1 MRHVRKGVPRAGHS
15 ACAPPATCARG
26 APRRPEPQSRR
37 GGLLHSLRQAVRAGL
52 LIRRIQQ
59 KLAGHSHFQN
69 EAAQRLLM
77 CEDCRVKD
85 VFAALAADPVSQLK
99 V

>member
-1 MRHVRKGVPRAGHS
+1 LRPACNVPEARRAVQS
-15 ACAPPATCARG
+15 LKAEEAACCIRCGKPFAPA
-26 APRRPEPQSRR
+26 
-37 GGLLHSLRQAVRAGL
+37 SLFAASSKTGRSL
-52 LIRRIQQ
+52 
-59 KLAGHSHFQN
+59 HFQN

>member
-1 MRHVRKGVPRAGHS
+1 
-15 ACAPPATCARG
+15 
-26 APRRPEPQSRR
+26 
-37 GGLLHSLRQAVRAGL
+37 
-52 LIRRIQQ
+52 
-59 KLAGHSHFQN
+59 
-69 EAAQRLLM
+69 M

>member
-1 MRHVRKGVPRAGHS
+1 MQSLKAEEA
-15 ACAPPATCARG
+15 ACCIRCSKPFAPA
-26 APRRPEPQSRR
+26 S
-37 GGLLHSLRQAVRAGL
+37 

-59 KLAGHSHFQN
+59 KLAGHSLFQN
-69 EAAQRLLM
+69 EAAARLLM
-77 CEDCRVKD
+77 CEECRVKD

>member
-1 MRHVRKGVPRAGHS
+1 MRHVRKGVPRAGHR
-15 ACAPPATCARG
+15 AGAPPATGARG
-26 APRRPEPQSRR
+26 APRRAEPQSRR
-37 GGLLHSLRQAVRAGL
+37 GGLLHSLRQAVCASL
-52 LIRRIQQ
+52 PYPPHPA

-69 EAAQRLLM
+69 EAAQRLL
-77 CEDCRVKD
+77 CEECRVKD

>member
-1 MRHVRKGVPRAGHS
+1 M
-15 ACAPPATCARG
+15 
-26 APRRPEPQSRR
+26 
-37 GGLLHSLRQAVRAGL
+37 
-52 LIRRIQQ
+52 IRRIQQ